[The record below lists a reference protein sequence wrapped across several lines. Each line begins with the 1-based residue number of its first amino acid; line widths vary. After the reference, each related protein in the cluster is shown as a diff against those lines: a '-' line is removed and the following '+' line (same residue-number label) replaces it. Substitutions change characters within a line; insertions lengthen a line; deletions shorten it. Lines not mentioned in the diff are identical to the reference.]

1 MSLLETAQILGN
13 LGEFV
18 SAVVIVA
25 TLIYLA
31 MQIRQNSEQ
40 LAAQSRY
47 NNYKGRSD
55 LTLVVALNDELLEIW
70 FKSINDDQ
78 LSPTEQMRFNFFTRS
93 VFTFWEYEFHEYE
106 AGRLNNEEFNPAG
119 KRRVFERNTEI
130 WDRGWTQY
138 KTTAPRRFVEF
149 VDENIVNQPIAE

>member
-1 MSLLETAQILGN
+1 MSFMDTAQVLGN

-18 SAVVIVA
+18 GAIVIVA

-55 LTLVVALNDELLEIW
+55 LTLVAALNDELLETW
-70 FKSINDDQ
+70 FKSINNNQ
-78 LSPTEQMRFNFFTRS
+78 PPAERMRFSLFTRS

-106 AGRLNNEEFNPAG
+106 AGRLAEEEFNPNS
-119 KRRVFERNTEI
+119 KRGVFERNSEV
-130 WDRGWTQY
+130 WGRGWTDY
-138 KTTAPRRFVEF
+138 KITAPRRFVEYM
-149 VDENIVNQPIAE
+149 DRKIAMQSTAD